1 MAAHDDKPQM
11 RVSNA
16 ERDEVA
22 QRLTTALA
30 EGRLTQQEAEE
41 RLAACYAA
49 KYEPD
54 LTALVRDLPR
64 PAPAVRAPDP
74 APAARRGWLTPPL
87 IAHAGLA
94 SLLSVMLVLAWAVGS
109 HTPDVDPGLHHG
121 GPQFQ
126 TDFFWPILP
135 IFWLAVSVLVHAAV
149 RINRRTN

>member
-1 MAAHDDKPQM
+1 M

-30 EGRLTQQEAEE
+30 EGRLTQQEADE

-49 KYEPD
+49 RYEPD

-64 PAPAVRAPDP
+64 PAPAVRAPDA
-74 APAARRGWLTPPL
+74 APAARPAWLTPPL

-94 SLLSVMLVLAWAVGS
+94 SLLSVMLVLGWAVGS
-109 HTPDVDPGLHHG
+109 HPPDVDPGGLHHG
-121 GPQFQ
+121 GPPFPS
-126 TDFFWPILP
+126 DFFWPIFP
-135 IFWLAVSVLVHAAV
+135 IFWLAVSVLIHAAV
-149 RINRRTN
+149 RISRRTN